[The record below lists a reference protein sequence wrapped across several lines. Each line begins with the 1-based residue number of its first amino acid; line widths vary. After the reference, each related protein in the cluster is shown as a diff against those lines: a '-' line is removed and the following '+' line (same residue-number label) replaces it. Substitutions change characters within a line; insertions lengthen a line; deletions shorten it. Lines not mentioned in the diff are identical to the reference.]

1 MVATDTEEEDTEP
14 DSEEDG
20 LSDAGSVRV
29 PKQGGGGD
37 SSGSS
42 STSSGSSRA
51 TTAPSSD
58 KEDQE
63 EDEPAVPAHRPKKAH
78 PVTPLAQSPKAHR
91 KRARHEDRQQQF
103 LDAFVALSSK
113 NLKIALR
120 ANKKAAGA
128 TGSPASKLS
137 AIQMEWLEAC
147 AGHEDDQMEFQRPPI
162 YDELEAAGGTKDAA
176 LTVLRRRCVEV
187 KGTRHKC
194 RVHVTSKMAA
204 TLKTGNFSAGNDRT
218 FDGCTAGVTLF
229 AVPQLSQKQAH
240 EDTLERQSFEEAT
253 HRSQADNK
261 KYLAGQRFLP
271 PTSLV
276 GVLRNLNNYICW
288 TESMFGGDCPHLL
301 MVVRLRDAL
310 DDNEDALE
318 VALCRYLRMSILWK
332 VHEDARQF
340 FDACEKWSRGEPM
353 PRSKLRGMVHLIKDD
368 QMVSRSIT
376 CPFDEFFADD
386 KKDKKEKAPKG
397 SGGGGAGAQK
407 EKDAAKKRKQEPQ
420 PTSNPSLLPL
430 CAAAVKNTVRRT
442 LTCPS
447 HSLRPNRVFPSTSL
461 WSGARADAPTTSC
474 WAAARPCVTS
484 SMSHAR

>member
-1 MVATDTEEEDTEP
+1 M
-14 DSEEDG
+14 
-20 LSDAGSVRV
+20 
-29 PKQGGGGD
+29 
-37 SSGSS
+37 
-42 STSSGSSRA
+42 
-51 TTAPSSD
+51 
-58 KEDQE
+58 
-63 EDEPAVPAHRPKKAH
+63 
-78 PVTPLAQSPKAHR
+78 
-91 KRARHEDRQQQF
+91 
-103 LDAFVALSSK
+103 ALSSK

-120 ANKKAAGA
+120 ANKMAAGA

-147 AGHEDDQMEFQRPPI
+147 AGHEDDRMEFQRPPI

-194 RVHVTSKMAA
+194 RVHVTSKMAV
-204 TLKTGNFSAGNDRT
+204 TFKTGNFSAGNDRT
-218 FDGCTAGVTLF
+218 FDGCTAGVKPF

-332 VHEDARQF
+332 VHEDSRQF

-353 PRSKLRGMVHLIKDD
+353 PRSKLRGMVHLIEDD

-397 SGGGGAGAQK
+397 SGGGGGGAQK

-430 CAAAVKNTVRRT
+430 CAAAVKKYRAANPNMPITQFAAESGIPVYKFVVRSKGGCTNYQLLGSCSALCDFKHVTCTVT
-442 LTCPS
+442 DEKQKAVATALLDGMKTI
-447 HSLRPNRVFPSTSL
+447 
-461 WSGARADAPTTSC
+461 AEKAKAP
-474 WAAARPCVTS
+474 AA
-484 SMSHAR
+484 